1 MDKSRPIIALN
12 YYFNSDELNNRI
24 FAPDCNTGK
33 AAGLKAF
40 RAFMNARGAEVV
52 TLDTVD
58 FQDPNVKHVLYFEYN
73 WRLVRSDPFLRRI
86 PREKRAL
93 VLLEPANINP
103 SLYHTAL
110 LRDQFHTVFTWDLN
124 LLRKNPAYS
133 QINVP
138 VGAEPR
144 TYRENPF
151 RNLAFSDKRLLV
163 AVSRNRWSYM
173 PQSTYPLRKRAY
185 RYFERAFPR
194 QFDLYGIGWNAP
206 CIFYEKWFG
215 HPRFASW
222 RGEIDDT
229 WDAKVHKI
237 AAYKFALCFEN
248 NASEPGY
255 ISEKITDCFCA
266 RCVPVYYGS
275 KGTEALIPRDAWIDL
290 RDFKNFA
297 ELARYLES
305 MDEAHYNRYIAAI
318 DRFMLSDRLDFFSTD
333 HFYGVIADRL
343 GFTGSTRDMSDVI
356 RRGTP

>member
-1 MDKSRPIIALN
+1 MDKVGPIIAVN
-12 YYFNSDELNNRI
+12 YYFNSDELNNRV
-24 FAPDCNTGK
+24 FAPDCDTGK
-33 AAGLKAF
+33 AQGMKAF
-40 RAFMNARGAEVV
+40 RAFMNRRGAEVV

-58 FQDPNVKHVLYFEYN
+58 FRDPNVKYVLYFEYN
-73 WRLVRSDPFLRRI
+73 WRLLRSDPFLHNV

-103 SLYHTAL
+103 SLYFVPW
-110 LRDQFHTVFTWDLN
+110 LRERFSTVFTWDLN
-124 LLRKNPAYS
+124 LLKKNPGYA

-144 TYRENPF
+144 KYRENPF
-151 RNLAFSDKRLLV
+151 RNISFADKRFLV

-173 PQSTYPLRKRAY
+173 PQSTYPFRKRAY
-185 RYFERAFPR
+185 RYFERAFPDR
-194 QFDLYGIGWNAP
+194 FDLYGMGWNAP

-215 HPRFASW
+215 CPRFSSW

-229 WDAKVHKI
+229 WDAKVGKI

-275 KGTEALIPRDAWIDL
+275 KGIEALIPRDAWIDL
-290 RDFKNFA
+290 HDFHDFA
-297 ELARYLES
+297 ELGAFLEG
-305 MDEAHYNRYIAAI
+305 MDGDRYNRYLAAI
-318 DRFMLSDRLDFFSTD
+318 DRFMLSDGLDFFSTD
-333 HFYGVIADRL
+333 HFYGAIAERL
-343 GFTGSTRDMSDVI
+343 GFSDD
-356 RRGTP
+356 RNMKDRSL